1 MSVAETLRA
10 AIDAG
15 TPAALVTVV
24 EARGS
29 TPREAG
35 VTMAVTPTAIAGT
48 IGGGRLEYDAIE
60 RARALLASGE
70 DSAAMDVPLG
80 PDIGQCC
87 GGRVRLTIRRAD
99 AALMAKMLADEET
112 RRLVRP
118 AVLIFGAG
126 HTGRALAAALAL
138 LPLNVRLIDSRPGTL
153 DGLPAAVTAVAAA
166 LPEAEIAD
174 APAGAAYLVMTHAHS
189 LDFMLTA
196 AALARRDAAYVG
208 MIGSATKRERFRR
221 HLEAEGRGPDIARLT
236 LPIGGAALRDKRPE
250 VIAALTAAE
259 ILTCLLSDQQE
270 KLTDRFAGA
279 ASQCNSHPAR
289 STG

>member
-10 AIDAG
+10 AVAAG

-35 VTMAVTPTAIAGT
+35 VTMTVTATDIAGT

-70 DSAAMDVPLG
+70 DSAAIDVPLG

-87 GGRVRLTIRRAD
+87 GGRVRLAIRRAD
-99 AALMAKMLADEET
+99 AALMATMLADEET
-112 RRLVRP
+112 RRLARP

-153 DGLPAAVTAVAAA
+153 EGVPDAVTAVAAA

-196 AALARRDAAYVG
+196 AALARGDAAYVG

-221 HLEAEGRGPDIARLT
+221 QLEAEGRGPDIARLT
-236 LPIGGAALRDKRPE
+236 LPIGGPALRDKRPE

>member
-1 MSVAETLRA
+1 MTVAEILRA
-10 AIDAG
+10 AIEAG

-24 EARGS
+24 EVRGS

-35 VTMAVTPTAIAGT
+35 VTMAVTPDAIAGT

-60 RARALLASGE
+60 RARVLLAAGE
-70 DSAAMDVPLG
+70 TRADMDVPLG

-87 GGRVRLTIRRAD
+87 GGRVMLTIRRAD
-99 AALMAKMLADEET
+99 AALMAEMLADEET
-112 RRLVRP
+112 RRSANP
-118 AVLIFGAG
+118 TVLIFGAG

-138 LPLNVRLIDSRPGTL
+138 LPLNVRLIDSRPETL
-153 DGLPAAVTAVAAA
+153 GGLPGAVTAVAAA

-174 APAGAAYLVMTHAHS
+174 APTGAAFVVMTHAHS

-196 AALARRDAAYVG
+196 AALARGDAAYVG

-221 HLEAEGRGPDIARLT
+221 HLEAQGQSADIDRLT

-270 KLTDRFAGA
+270 KLTDRFAA
-279 ASQCNSHPAR
+279 TASQCNSRPTR

>member
-1 MSVAETLRA
+1 MSVAETLSA
-10 AIDAG
+10 AVAAG

-35 VTMAVTPTAIAGT
+35 VTMAVTATDIAGT

-60 RARALLASGE
+60 RARALLAAGE
-70 DSAAMDVPLG
+70 NDVEMDVPLG
-80 PDIGQCC
+80 PEIGQCC
-87 GGRVRLTIRRAD
+87 GGRVKLAIRRAD
-99 AALMAKMLADEET
+99 PALIAGMLAEEEAA
-112 RRLVRP
+112 RRARP
-118 AVLIFGAG
+118 AVLVFGAG

-138 LPLNVRLIDSRPGTL
+138 LPLNVRLVDSRPEML
-153 DGLPAAVTAVAAA
+153 DGLPDDVTAVAAA

-174 APAGAAYLVMTHAHS
+174 APAGAAYVVMTHTHS
-189 LDFMLTA
+189 LDFLLTA
-196 AALARRDAAYVG
+196 AALARGDAAYVG

-221 HLEAEGRGPDIARLT
+221 HLEAEGRGADIARLT
-236 LPIGGAALRDKRPE
+236 LPIGGAALRDKRPA

-259 ILTCLLSDQQE
+259 IATCLFSDQQE
-270 KLTDRFAGA
+270 KLSDRFAA
-279 ASQCNSHPAR
+279 LASQCNSPRTR

>member
-1 MSVAETLRA
+1 MTVAETLRA
-10 AIDAG
+10 ALDAG
-15 TPAALVTVV
+15 RPAALVTVV

-29 TPREAG
+29 TPRESG
-35 VTMAVTPTAIAGT
+35 VTMAVTPDAIAGT

-60 RARALLASGE
+60 RARELLAAGE
-70 DSAAMDVPLG
+70 SRIEMDVPLG

-87 GGRVRLTIRRAD
+87 GGRVLLTIRRAD
-99 AALMAKMLADEET
+99 AALMAEMRAGEEAM
-112 RRLVRP
+112 RRAWP
-118 AVLIFGAG
+118 AVLVFGAG
-126 HTGRALAAALAL
+126 HTGRALATALAL
-138 LPLNVRLIDSRPGTL
+138 LPLNLRLIDSRPEML
-153 DGLPAAVTAVAAA
+153 VGLPDAVTVVAAA

-174 APAGAAYLVMTHAHS
+174 APPGAAYVVMTHAHS

-196 AALARRDAAYVG
+196 AALARGDAAYVG

-221 HLEAEGRGPDIARLT
+221 HLEAEGRGADIGRLT
-236 LPIGGAALRDKRPE
+236 LPIGGVALRDKRPA

-270 KLTDRFAGA
+270 KLTDRFAVA
-279 ASQCNSHPAR
+279 PSQCNSNPVR